1 MAADFAASGDYGFRQ
16 AGGAL
21 CLGNSLNVWLAVD
34 KFQWVSRYHFSV
46 QLFAVSIIEQLLQA
60 FISAEA
66 EMMTTVD
73 ANLQG
78 LFQFFLVEV
87 LAAFFAA
94 HKDILSPDDAF

>member
-1 MAADFAASGDYGFRQ
+1 MAADFATGGNHSFRQ
-16 AGGAL
+16 AGSAL
-21 CLGNSLNVWLAVD
+21 RLGNSLDVWLAVD
-34 KFQWVSRYHFSV
+34 KFQWVGRDNLGV
-46 QLFAVSIIEQLLQA
+46 QLFAVRIVKQQLQP

-73 ANLQG
+73 TNLQC